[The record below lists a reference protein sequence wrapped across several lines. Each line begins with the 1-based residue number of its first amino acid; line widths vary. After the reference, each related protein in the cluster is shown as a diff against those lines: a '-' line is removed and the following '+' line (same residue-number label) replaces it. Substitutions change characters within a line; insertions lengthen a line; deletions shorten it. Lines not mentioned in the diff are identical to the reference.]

1 MARRPGKATRTTSSN
16 LRRISR
22 PKARRKTK
30 TRGPIPIRPIT
41 YLRKSDRARARLHVA
56 RSAGGSGRLRHH
68 QPARLRWLQSA
79 HATERHRR
87 AQRRP
92 HACGSADDATH
103 DRRLRD
109 ARAATDPR
117 AARRISRA
125 GVTFRH
131 RCGDA
136 RRSHALGLDEPR
148 RHLALDVAAGNVS
161 PGEQQAAPCLLE
173 RARPHSDSR
182 TDQRGAARQS
192 ARGVV
197 SIHGPEPELARP
209 VAAAR
214 LLGSGCFAAAA
225 DRGRDHPRA
234 GRLGQ
239 AGAIG
244 GGVGMTPRRRTHNRQ
259 RGVALI
265 MAVLIVALATMLAAS
280 VSFKGYL
287 DQRRSANAFA
297 LDQGFEVALGGE
309 AWAADS
315 LRRDKQQS
323 AKTDDFTEEWAT
335 PIPPIPIDNGQFEGQ
350 MEDMQGRFNLNSL
363 VTLEGG
369 QFKFD
374 QPAIDRFERL
384 LELLELETKWAR
396 IIADWIDSDIQPNFP
411 DGAEDPTYTG
421 LSPPY
426 RTANMPLTRAS
437 ELLAITGFGLERYRK
452 LEPFVTALPIG
463 TSINLCTASP
473 ELLDALVAGRRQFTL
488 ARETTMETRKERCFP
503 TVDDYKNGGLTVE
516 QTQELVQ

>member
-1 MARRPGKATRTTSSN
+1 MN
-16 LRRISR
+16 
-22 PKARRKTK
+22 
-30 TRGPIPIRPIT
+30 
-41 YLRKSDRARARLHVA
+41 
-56 RSAGGSGRLRHH
+56 RH
-68 QPARLRWLQSA
+68 
-79 HATERHRR
+79 
-87 AQRRP
+87 
-92 HACGSADDATH
+92 
-103 DRRLRD
+103 
-109 ARAATDPR
+109 
-117 AARRISRA
+117 
-125 GVTFRH
+125 
-131 RCGDA
+131 
-136 RRSHALGLDEPR
+136 
-148 RHLALDVAAGNVS
+148 
-161 PGEQQAAPCLLE
+161 
-173 RARPHSDSR
+173 
-182 TDQRGAARQS
+182 
-192 ARGVV
+192 
-197 SIHGPEPELARP
+197 
-209 VAAAR
+209 
-214 LLGSGCFAAAA
+214 
-225 DRGRDHPRA
+225 
-234 GRLGQ
+234 
-239 AGAIG
+239 
-244 GGVGMTPRRRTHNRQ
+244 RQ

-287 DQRRSANAFA
+287 DQRRSGNAFA

-323 AKTDDFTEEWAT
+323 SKTDDFTEEWAT

-369 QFKFD
+369 QLKFD

-384 LELLELETKWAR
+384 LELLELETKWAK

-488 ARETTMETRKERCFP
+488 ARDDTMETRKQRCFP
-503 TVDDYKNGGLTVE
+503 TKQDYESGLQPNEKT
-516 QTQELVQ
+516 ELVDGKVIDQTSSYFRSTIWVTIGTTQFTLYSLLYRSGNNGLVRPILRSHGTP